1 MSQLEIDLFREVQAL
16 SLHPASVQD
25 ALAGLSHI
33 LRRDFDVE

>member
-1 MSQLEIDLFREVQAL
+1 MSKLEIDIFRDVQTL
-16 SLHPASVQD
+16 SMHPASVQD